1 MLATMTKLFAK
12 QLSRHIHLRTYFRQ
26 THLLTLRNFYDRTLK
41 IISIKNNVHYLT
53 DHLSIW
59 QYSHFPYIKINV
71 FHTICQICFQMIYRL
86 LTFLAEKWCPYSISL
101 HLIIAKLRQ
110 LCSFYRHMLQVIHTF
125 LFVKV
130 TTTNLI
136 WQLRQSANYYV

>member
-41 IISIKNNVHYLT
+41 IISIKINVHYLT

-59 QYSHFPYIKINV
+59 
-71 FHTICQICFQMIYRL
+71 
-86 LTFLAEKWCPYSISL
+86 
-101 HLIIAKLRQ
+101 
-110 LCSFYRHMLQVIHTF
+110 
-125 LFVKV
+125 
-130 TTTNLI
+130 
-136 WQLRQSANYYV
+136 